1 MTERIL
7 FVSQTPEFGGAEK
20 HLLDLVRRMDDRLD
34 CRILCLG
41 RDFFSGPL
49 RGRPNVHV
57 DSVPL
62 ITASRFLKYWW
73 LFLTR
78 RPSIIVLVKGTFDHH
93 PFAAHL
99 AARLAGSRRLIVIE
113 HLIADAPPAEVEGVG
128 TRAALRRRFGWRA
141 KYMRTMRWQGWLA
154 HATVCVSEAVR
165 RRLVEGYRYPPSR
178 TITIR
183 NGIDRRHYQPKVRI
197 SASKTD
203 FGASPV
209 TLVCAAR
216 LSPAKRIDVL
226 LDALAM
232 LLTDSVSWRC
242 LILGTGPLEAELRA
256 RADQLGLSERV
267 TFLGH
272 VDDVRPRLGEAD
284 LFVLSSDKEGLPLAL
299 LEAMACGLPVI
310 ATDVGGTGEAVV
322 HQGTGLLVERDNR
335 KELAQAI
342 RHLLLDSVARER
354 MGEAARQRIDQEFDI
369 DQAMNRIH
377 SVILA

>member
-20 HLLDLVRRMDDRLD
+20 HLIDLVRRMDDRLD

-41 RDFFSGPL
+41 RDFFSEPL

-62 ITASRFLKYWW
+62 ITAPRFLKYWW
-73 LFLTR
+73 LFR
-78 RPSIIVLVKGTFDHH
+78 AVRPSIIVLVKGIFDHH

-99 AARLAGSRRLIVIE
+99 AARLVASRRLIVIE
-113 HLIADAPPAEVEGVG
+113 HLIADPPPAEVEGVG
-128 TRAALRRRFGWRA
+128 IRAALRRRFGWSAR
-141 KYMRTMRWQGWLA
+141 YMRTMRWQGWLA
-154 HATVCVSEAVR
+154 DATVCVSEAVR

-183 NGIDRRHYQPKVRI
+183 NGIDRLHYHPKARI
-197 SASKTD
+197 SASRAD
-203 FGASPV
+203 RSACPV

-226 LDALAM
+226 LDALGM
-232 LLTDSVSWRC
+232 LLTEPVSWRC

-256 RADQLGLSERV
+256 RADRLGLSGRV

-272 VDDVRPRLGEAD
+272 VDDVRPHLREAD

-299 LEAMACGLPVI
+299 LEAMACGLPAIV
-310 ATDVGGTGEAVV
+310 TDVGGTREAVD
-322 HQGTGLLVERDNR
+322 HKETGLLVEPDNP
-335 KELAQAI
+335 KELALAI
-342 RHLLLDSVARER
+342 RYLLLDPVGRES
-354 MGEAARQRIDQEFDI
+354 MGEAARQRIDRHFDI
-369 DQAMNRIH
+369 DHAMNRIQ